1 MRIYSTGKVVEDF
14 YVLGDDVVPVYLLDG
29 PEPVLFD
36 AGYTAYARLYAKD
49 IINILNGRSPSYL
62 FLTHAHFDHIG
73 AASYFKSIWPDMQ
86 IAGAE
91 HMREIIVR
99 PHAIQL
105 IKALNKDVADKLR
118 LLNPSLLYDIPFEP
132 FELDF
137 TFNTDQSFKLSS
149 NCCIKTIYSPGHTR
163 DFTCY
168 WVPEKKILIAS
179 EAAGSIDITGY
190 IFTEFIVDYEVYFNR
205 LKDFL
210 KLGIE
215 ILCPGHNLV
224 LTGADVDEHLQNS
237 IEQAGNFVEMVKN
250 LLKTEHGDIDR
261 VVTLVKAY
269 EWDQKPWPKQ
279 PESAYLLN
287 IRARVNK
294 IRESMH

>member
-14 YVLGDDVVPVYLLDG
+14 YVLGDDAVPVYLLDG
-29 PEPVLFD
+29 PEPILFD

-49 IINILNGRSPSYL
+49 IINILNGRSPAYL

-73 AASYFKSIWPDMQ
+73 AASYFKSIWPDIQ

-91 HMREIIVR
+91 HMKKIISR

-105 IKALNKDVADKLR
+105 IKALNKDIADKLR
-118 LLNPSLLYDIPFEP
+118 LSNQSLLYDAPFEP

-137 TFNTDQSFKLSS
+137 TFKTDEPFKPVS
-149 NCCIKTIYSPGHTR
+149 NRCIKPVYSPGHTR

-168 WVPEKKILIAS
+168 WIPEKKILIAS

-190 IFTEFIVDYEVYFNR
+190 IFTEFIVDYEVYFNS

-224 LTGADVDEHLQNS
+224 LTGPDVDEHLRNS
-237 IEQAGNFVEMVKN
+237 IEQAGNFVKMVKN

-261 VVTLVKAY
+261 VVTQVKAY
-269 EWDQKPWPKQ
+269 EWDPKPWPKQ

-294 IRESMH
+294 IWKSMH